1 MERSDKVLVELNTR
15 SMTSALHY
23 YSRANNPKGE
33 QPPEESKLL
42 KAIRQNLRG
51 SRSASD
57 TFINIARY
65 AAIED
70 VPLPRANPH
79 VEPYGEEELSWD
91 TYTVTWTVGGVMRKR
106 WSFRED
112 DQPVQ
117 WACIGWFDQPGAI
130 ASASSRPAHY
140 THDYQDKANPMT
152 ESSDRPTF
160 GPFAR
165 AQQDRKREEEPGS
178 QARAIFIL
186 LRSIGRVFL
195 MNGMEYT
202 FYIPF
207 IVRRA
212 WPLSPHGV
220 MMQRQLDAAEVEE
233 AKVSGEPPLPTIFA
247 FTNPFAEPAPIG
259 LTERISGGFNN
270 LPATLKDED
279 SQKAM
284 VTIPADE
291 QVVFVSQRTADVAD
305 PLVVTV
311 DAVQKKLT
319 VWRYALI
326 KPKDIPSRPLSP
338 RTTKGNR
345 RSSANLP
352 FNRRQTGGAGE
363 RLPLA
368 GEMPPLNAIHIPQPM
383 QAEQTPMD
391 VVIGAAAANVPWVSA
406 VGRGHQRH
414 ESLAQG
420 LDRMALGGGT
430 DKAIEKVDT
439 SKMQAA
445 FWMERLSAS
454 DIPHEECVPAPPYAP
469 CR

>member
-70 VPLPRANPH
+70 VPLPRSTMYS
-79 VEPYGEEELSWD
+79 EPCGEEELSWD
-91 TYTVTWTVGGVMRKR
+91 TYSVSWTVGGVMRKR

-117 WACIGWFDQPGAI
+117 WACIGWFDQPGATV
-130 ASASSRPAHY
+130 SASSPRPAHY
-140 THDYQDKANPMT
+140 TDGYQDHTSPMA
-152 ESSDRPTF
+152 EFSDRPTF
-160 GPFAR
+160 GPFTR

-178 QARAIFIL
+178 RARAIFIF

-195 MNGMEYT
+195 MDGMDYT

-220 MMQRQLDAAEVEE
+220 MMQRQLDATEVEE

-259 LTERISGGFNN
+259 LTERISGGFNDI
-270 LPATLKDED
+270 PATLIDD
-279 SQKAM
+279 GSQKAM
-284 VTIPADE
+284 VTVPAEE
-291 QVVFVSQRTADVAD
+291 QVVFVSQRTTDVAD
-305 PLVVTV
+305 PIVVTV

-326 KPKDIPSRPLSP
+326 KPKDVPSRPLSP
-338 RTTKGNR
+338 RATKGTR
-345 RSSANLP
+345 RSSANLAP
-352 FNRRQTGGAGE
+352 GRRHTVGSGE

-368 GEMPPLNAIHIPQPM
+368 GEMQPLNAIHIPQPM
-383 QAEQTPMD
+383 GAEKTPMD
-391 VVIGAAAANVPWVSA
+391 VVIGAAAANVPWASA
-406 VGRGHQRH
+406 VGKGHQRH
-414 ESLAQG
+414 DSLAQG
-420 LDRMALGGGT
+420 LDRMALGGGV
-430 DKAIEKVDT
+430 DKGIEKVDT

-445 FWMERLSAS
+445 FWMERLATS
-454 DIPHEECVPAPPYAP
+454 DIPHEE
-469 CR
+469 

>member
-1 MERSDKVLVELNTR
+1 MDRVLIELNTR

-33 QPPEESKLL
+33 PPPEESKLL

-70 VPLPRANPH
+70 VPLPRTTQYT
-79 VEPYGEEELSWD
+79 EPYGEEELSWD
-91 TYTVTWTVGGVMRKR
+91 TYSVSWTVGGVMRKR

-117 WACIGWFDQPGAI
+117 WACIGWFDQPGAMV
-130 ASASSRPAHY
+130 SASSLRPAHY
-140 THDYQDKANPMT
+140 TYDYHDQTTPMA

-165 AQQDRKREEEPGS
+165 AQQDHKREQEPGS
-178 QARAIFIL
+178 RARAIFIF

-195 MNGMEYT
+195 MNGMDYT

-220 MMQRQLDAAEVEE
+220 MMQRQLDVNEMEE
-233 AKVSGEPPLPTIFA
+233 AKVSGEPALPTIFA

-259 LTERISGGFNN
+259 LTEQILGGFNDI
-270 LPATLKDED
+270 PATLKDDD

-284 VTIPADE
+284 VTVPAEE
-291 QVVFVSQRTADVAD
+291 QVVFVSQRTAEVSD
-305 PLVVTV
+305 PIVVTV
-311 DAVQKKLT
+311 DAVQKKVT
-319 VWRYALI
+319 IWRYALI
-326 KPKDIPSRPLSP
+326 KPKNIPSRPLSP
-338 RTTKGNR
+338 TTAKNNR
-345 RSSANLP
+345 RSSATP
-352 FNRRQTGGAGE
+352 SSSRRHTVGSGE
-363 RLPLA
+363 RPPLA
-368 GEMPPLNAIHIPQPM
+368 ADMQPLNGIHIPQPM
-383 QAEQTPMD
+383 RADKAPMD
-391 VVIGAAAANVPWVSA
+391 VIISAAAANVPWASA
-406 VGRGHQRH
+406 AGRGHQRH

-420 LDRMALGGGT
+420 LDRMALGGGA
-430 DKAIEKVDT
+430 DKGIEKVDT

-445 FWMERLSAS
+445 FWMERLATA
-454 DIPHEECVPAPPYAP
+454 DIPHEE
-469 CR
+469 